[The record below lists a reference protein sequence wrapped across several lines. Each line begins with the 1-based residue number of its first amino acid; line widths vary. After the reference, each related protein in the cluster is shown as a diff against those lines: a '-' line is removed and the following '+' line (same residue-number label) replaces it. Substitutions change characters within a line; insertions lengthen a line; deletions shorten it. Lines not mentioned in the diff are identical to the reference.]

1 MSQQA
6 QGRASS
12 RTQRFAAALAVIAGA
27 APDPLL
33 AQITIPSIPLD
44 QLPRPSD
51 QPLPKPPPVVPKP
64 EIVLPPAPAP
74 GAPAL
79 SRGARVLA
87 KEFRFVGNTVVP
99 TEELEAIAA
108 PYVGRD
114 LGNAELEE
122 LRVALTRRYIEAGY
136 INSGAVI
143 PDQDVSDGAITF
155 RIVEGR
161 LSEIVVGGE
170 NGFRP
175 WYLQDRLAL
184 GAGPPLNV
192 NDLQERMQLML
203 QDPQIANMSAE
214 LAPGVERGDAVL
226 RVDVTEAK
234 RYSVGL
240 KLSDNRSPVVGQNE
254 IEGFLTAR
262 NVFGIGESFAFR
274 AGATQG
280 LDDYSAVFAV
290 PVSARGTLLTVRWD
304 HTNSRVIEAP
314 LSQLDIGANSTAWDV
329 TLSHPLYERL
339 SRVINASVT
348 LAQRNTYS
356 TFLGQA
362 SPFIPGA
369 PDGRTR
375 ISVVRFG
382 LDGVERTQ
390 TDVIAGRVLLS
401 LGVDALN
408 STIVDNP
415 DLPDS
420 RFTALLGQFQWVRLL
435 SREAQLLFRADGQWS
450 NNPLLGSEKYSIGG
464 MDSVRSYRRDY
475 AIRDKGWFSSL
486 ELRYQVA
493 SVPVRANPA
502 PNEGAI
508 RLAAFVDYAQAW
520 DVNGPG
526 SKVTSIGGAGP
537 GIRWEPAPGSELAF
551 YWGIRLT
558 SAPPPANTMPDRGL
572 YFRFLVSYAF

>member
-1 MSQQA
+1 VSQRA
-6 QGRASS
+6 QGRVSS
-12 RTQRFAAALAVIAGA
+12 RARRFAAALAVIAGA

-87 KEFRFVGNTVVP
+87 KQFRFVGNTVVP

-192 NDLQERMQLML
+192 NDLQERMQIML

-240 KLSDNRSPVVGQNE
+240 KISDNRSPVVGQNE
-254 IEGFLTAR
+254 IEGFFTAR

-280 LDDYSAVFAV
+280 LDDYSAIFAV

-339 SRVINASVT
+339 SRVINGSVT

-356 TFLGQA
+356 TFLGEP

-390 TDVIAGRVLLS
+390 TDVIAARVLLS

-408 STIVDNP
+408 STIVSDP

-526 SKVTSIGGAGP
+526 STVTKIGGAGP

-558 SAPPPANTMPDRGL
+558 NAPPPANTMPDRGL
-572 YFRFLVSYAF
+572 YFRMLLSYAF